1 MNKMIVTIF
10 NDEKNAY
17 EGLKALKT
25 LHTEGSLALHAAVVI
40 AKDAEGRI
48 SVKQTDDS
56 GPAGTIFGLTMGAL
70 LGLLGGPAGLA
81 VGATAGAVTGSV
93 FDLAA
98 LGVGEDFLAEVSQ
111 NLTSGKVAVV
121 ADVDEE
127 WVTPLD
133 TRMEALGGA
142 VLRRARGEFIDAKIE
157 QEMAAD
163 RAEFAEL
170 KAEYKQAVGEA
181 KAKMKAKVD
190 AAEKRLD
197 ARRAVLTEKINS
209 IARDGEA
216 RIQALQEQAAKAK
229 HEVKSKLDKRIAH
242 ERTVYKTRVEKLREA
257 WKLVKEAATM

>member
-1 MNKMIVTIF
+1 MNKMIVTVF

-17 EGLKALKT
+17 EGLKALQA
-25 LHTEGSLALHAAVVI
+25 LHGEGSLALHAAVVV

-48 SVKQTDDS
+48 SVKQADTP
-56 GPAGTIFGLTMGAL
+56 GPEGTIFGLATGSL
-70 LGLLGGPAGLA
+70 IGLLGGP
-81 VGATAGAVTGSV
+81 VGMAAGAAAGTLTGSL
-93 FDLAA
+93 FDFAA

-133 TRMEALGGA
+133 TRMDALGG
-142 VLRRARGEFIDAKIE
+142 VVFRRARGEFIDAKIE
-157 QEMAAD
+157 QEIVAD
-163 RAEFAEL
+163 RAELAEL
-170 KAEYKQAVGEA
+170 KAEYQQTVGEA
-181 KAKMKAKVD
+181 KAKMKAKID

-197 ARRAVLTEKINS
+197 ARGTILTEKINA

-229 HEVKSKLDKRIAH
+229 LEMKSKLDKRIAQ
-242 ERTVYKTRVEKLREA
+242 ERTTHKARMEKLRLA
-257 WKLVKEAATM
+257 WKLIKEAAAI

>member
-56 GPAGTIFGLTMGAL
+56 GPVGTIFGLTMGAL
-70 LGLLGGPAGLA
+70 LGLLGGPGGVAA
-81 VGATAGAVTGSV
+81 AATAGAVTGSL

-133 TRMEALGGA
+133 TRMEALGG
-142 VLRRARGEFIDAKIE
+142 VVFRRARAEFIDAKIE

-170 KAEYKQAVGEA
+170 KAESCVP
-181 KAKMKAKVD
+181 
-190 AAEKRLD
+190 
-197 ARRAVLTEKINS
+197 
-209 IARDGEA
+209 DGVAQSEN
-216 RIQALQEQAAKAK
+216 EG
-229 HEVKSKLDKRIAH
+229 KS
-242 ERTVYKTRVEKLREA
+242 
-257 WKLVKEAATM
+257 